1 MIGKRQSPSCQ
12 VEKQGSSVLKCAQVC
27 SSLITQVC
35 SSLDAQMSLEAE
47 GVRVLLG
54 SVTRRPAEETR
65 AELERACR
73 HDRQVI
79 ATPIPRPPSGAPAR
93 FWVAQRPPL
102 PTPPPRHTADVGPDI
117 PDSERRVRAAAIS
130 ARARE
135 ATEEYLRPLLEE
147 AASASA
153 APKRGSPP
161 REVDDHYDLAKWG
174 RRYSRWN

>member
-1 MIGKRQSPSCQ
+1 MPSR
-12 VEKQGSSVLKCAQVC
+12 EARFKCAQVC
-27 SSLITQVC
+27 SSVLIAHR
-35 SSLDAQMSLEAE
+35 SSLIAHRSTLALDAQMSSPKKAE
-47 GVRVLLG
+47 GVRRVLLG

-65 AELERACR
+65 AELDRACR

-79 ATPIPRPPSGAPAR
+79 ATPIPRPPSGAPGR
-93 FWVAQRPPL
+93 FWIAQRPPL
-102 PTPPPRHTADVGPDI
+102 PPPPRHTADVGPDI
-117 PDSERRVRAAAIS
+117 PDAERRVRAAAIS